1 MEKRHVLDLWRMMF
15 LSERWIQVSEKI
27 LDQIKRLEE
36 AKERD
41 RLELVR
47 SLRFMLSTLQRSLL
61 GWMQWVNNP
70 DIMTRFSQEDL
81 ETMNK
86 KLSEFTRSF
95 LEYDLEAT
103 RLGAQRGL
111 KAIKKV
117 KKKKEERA
125 EAFYV

>member
-1 MEKRHVLDLWRMMF
+1 M
-15 LSERWIQVSEKI
+15 SERWIKVSETI
-27 LDQIKRLEE
+27 LDNIKRLEE

-61 GWMQWVNNP
+61 GWNQWVSNP
-70 DIMTRFSQEDL
+70 EIMTRFTQEDL
-81 ETMNK
+81 EKMSK

-95 LEYDLEAT
+95 IEYDLEVT
-103 RLGAQRGL
+103 KLGAQRGL

-117 KKKKEERA
+117 KKKKGITPET
-125 EAFYV
+125 FYV

>member
-1 MEKRHVLDLWRMMF
+1 MS
-15 LSERWIQVSEKI
+15 LSERWIQVSKKI

-47 SLRFMLSTLQRSLL
+47 SIRFMLNTLQRSLL

-70 DIMTRFSQEDL
+70 DVMTRFTQEDL
-81 ETMNK
+81 EKMDK

-95 LEYDLEAT
+95 IEYDLEAT
-103 RLGAQRGL
+103 NLGAQKGL
-111 KAIKKV
+111 KAKKKV

-125 EAFYV
+125 EIFYV

>member
-1 MEKRHVLDLWRMMF
+1 M
-15 LSERWIQVSEKI
+15 SERWIQVSEKI

-47 SLRFMLSTLQRSLL
+47 SIRFMLNTLQRSLL

-70 DIMTRFSQEDL
+70 DIMTRFTQEDL
-81 ETMNK
+81 ERMNK

-95 LEYDLEAT
+95 IEYDLEAT
-103 RLGAQRGL
+103 KLGAQRGL

-125 EAFYV
+125 ETFYV

>member
-1 MEKRHVLDLWRMMF
+1 M
-15 LSERWIQVSEKI
+15 SERWIQVSEKI
-27 LDQIKRLEE
+27 LGQMKRLEE

-47 SLRFMLSTLQRSLL
+47 SLRFMLSALQRSLL

-70 DIMTRFSQEDL
+70 DIMTRFKQEDL
-81 ETMNK
+81 EKMDK

-95 LEYDLEAT
+95 IEYDLEAT
-103 RLGAQRGL
+103 KLGAQKGL
-111 KAIKKV
+111 KAKKKV

>member
-1 MEKRHVLDLWRMMF
+1 MS
-15 LSERWIQVSEKI
+15 LSERWTQVSEKI
-27 LDQIKRLEE
+27 LDQIKSLEE

-47 SLRFMLSTLQRSLL
+47 SLRFMLSALQRSLL
-61 GWMQWVNNP
+61 GWVQWVNNP
-70 DIMTRFSQEDL
+70 DIMTTFTQKDL
-81 ETMNK
+81 EKMNK
-86 KLSEFTRSF
+86 KLSEFIRSF
-95 LEYDLEAT
+95 IEYDLEAT

-125 EAFYV
+125 EVFYV

>member
-1 MEKRHVLDLWRMMF
+1 MP
-15 LSERWIQVSEKI
+15 LSERWIQVSKKI

-36 AKERD
+36 AKKRD

-47 SLRFMLSTLQRSLL
+47 SMRFMLNTLQRSLL

-70 DIMTRFSQEDL
+70 DIMTRFTQEDL
-81 ETMNK
+81 EKMNK
-86 KLSEFTRSF
+86 TLSEFTRSF
-95 LEYDLEAT
+95 IQYDLEAT
-103 RLGAQRGL
+103 NLGVQRGL

-125 EAFYV
+125 EIFYV

>member
-1 MEKRHVLDLWRMMF
+1 

-27 LDQIKRLEE
+27 LGQLKHSEE
-36 AKERD
+36 AKKKD
-41 RLELVR
+41 RLEYVR
-47 SLRFMLSTLQRSLL
+47 TIRFTLSALRRSLL
-61 GWMQWVNNP
+61 GWMQWVNSP
-70 DIMTRFSQEDL
+70 DIMARFTQEDL

-86 KLSEFTRSF
+86 KLSELARSF
-95 LEYDLEAT
+95 IEYDLEAT
-103 RLGAQRGL
+103 KLGAQRGL